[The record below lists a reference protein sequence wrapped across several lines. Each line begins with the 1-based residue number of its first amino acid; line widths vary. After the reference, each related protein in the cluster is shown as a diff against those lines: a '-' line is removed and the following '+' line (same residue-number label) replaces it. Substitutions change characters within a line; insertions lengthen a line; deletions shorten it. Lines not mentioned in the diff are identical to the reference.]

1 MSSSEFPGSRPPA
14 IPDYQL
20 LRRIGR
26 GAFGEVWIG
35 QNITGAWRAI
45 KIVSKDRF
53 TSLEPYE
60 REFRGLK
67 RFADISLKCPRQ
79 LALLHV
85 GSNEAEGFFYS
96 VMELA
101 DDVETG
107 RDIHPETYTPL
118 TLRELRA
125 RKGRLP
131 ARDVIRIAVDLADA
145 LRELHDQKLIH
156 RDIKPSNVILVGGV
170 PKLAD
175 IGLVAH
181 EEDAPTLAIGTEGY
195 LPPEG
200 PGKAQADIYATG
212 KVLYELA
219 TGMDRKEYP
228 RLPQSLAEWTDQE
241 EFFELNT
248 VIRKACDPSQEKR
261 HATASELLEELRLLQ
276 GGKSV
281 IRLRFAEVWIGRA
294 WKASLAMAALALG
307 VFWLYLREKSAE
319 RAQRERL
326 ADSLRQTAFRMANE
340 GDVLGSLPWTV
351 QASRLR
357 PPNSPN
363 RQEDMHQLALALQ
376 TSQHLVVLH
385 SYSNGLSDVRFTPD
399 NKWLA
404 VARDGGSV
412 DFWDPETR
420 KIGFSLYSDLGTK
433 GSSPGQRVD
442 ILHLLFSRDGKLL
455 IGSGQSN
462 GVFVW
467 NMSQPQTPP
476 RVLTHPLGAKNS
488 SITEDGRYLATA
500 GRDGVLRVWDLES
513 QTLLKASQQEDLSMV
528 GFSPDGKRLAVS
540 FLGKASILFNVENKT
555 NEPTPV
561 LSYPHYLWQY
571 SVSFA
576 PDGQTFATACADQNV
591 YVWNCSHTNLL
602 MQLSHSALVFD
613 ARFSADGKQILSRAR
628 EGYVRLWNVQNVRG
642 LPISLPDPENS
653 NAADMSPDGNWVATA
668 AGNGLLRIWSMHKPA
683 AEPFSPSWTPVFVM
697 DRWIAT
703 TNRDGLM
710 PVQVLTNNS
719 IQTEWHP
726 IQNVLATLQG
736 PDNSLLFTAL
746 RDQEKATFFWRSP
759 GKNSSADIQVVKT
772 PTPCLQ
778 ILHASPTLGRVLY
791 RSRPNEIVLLD
802 LNSGAI
808 VTQHRLNDSSYG
820 RSKLH
825 PGGEWCS
832 LETSHDIDVIH
843 LGTGAYRDC
852 ILANDSTEPFF
863 KTTSEFSPDGRFL
876 AASGANGRVE
886 KTDVWVFDVS
896 SAAPAFKA
904 IQRLEAH
911 TDGVCGLAFSPDS
924 STLVSVGE
932 DRKAYIW
939 NTRDWKK
946 RFDPLRHSGEVWAA
960 AISSDNRVLLT
971 SSESRPGITDALQLW
986 DLKTGEPLSSR
997 IIVHQDISKLG
1008 YLAEQGT
1015 WVWTTREPNRYTFN
1029 PGHVFLRPINLRT
1042 TAELMRKATSQMGYT
1057 VDAVGN
1063 LRAIPLAEQMS
1074 AHSQHPSSLND
1085 SP

>member
-1 MSSSEFPGSRPPA
+1 MSTPEFPGAKPPA
-14 IPDYQL
+14 IPDYHL
-20 LRRIGR
+20 LRKIGR
-26 GAFGEVWIG
+26 GAFGDVWIG

-45 KIVSKDRF
+45 KVVTKDRF

-101 DDVETG
+101 DDVDTG
-107 RDIHPETYTPL
+107 RDIHPASYVPL
-118 TLRELRA
+118 TLRELRS

-131 ARDVIRIAVDLADA
+131 ARDVVRIAVDLADA

-181 EEDAPTLAIGTEGY
+181 EEDAPTMAIGTEGY

-228 RLPQSLAEWTDQE
+228 RLPQSLSGWTDQE
-241 EFFELNT
+241 EFFELIT
-248 VIRKACDPSQEKR
+248 VIRKACDPSLEKR
-261 HATASELLEELRLLQ
+261 HATAFELLQELRLLQ

-281 IRLRFAEVWIGRA
+281 IRLRFAELWIGRA
-294 WKASLAMAALALG
+294 WKALLAMAAVAFG
-307 VFWLYLREKSAE
+307 VFWLYLREKSNE

-326 ADSLRQTAFRMANE
+326 ADNLRQAAFRLANE
-340 GDVLGSLPWTV
+340 GNVLGSLPWTV

-357 PPNSPN
+357 PDNSPN
-363 RQEDMHQLALALQ
+363 RQDDMHQLALALQ
-376 TSQHLVVLH
+376 NAQHLVVLH
-385 SYSNGLSDVRFTPD
+385 RYSNNLSDVRFTPD

-404 VARDGGSV
+404 VAVDGGSV
-412 DFWDPETR
+412 DFWDPKTR
-420 KIGFSLYSDLGTK
+420 KIEFSLYSGT
-433 GSSPGQRVD
+433 GTDGRPPSHRVD
-442 ILHLLFSRDGKLL
+442 IQQLVFSKDGKLL

-467 NMSQPQTPP
+467 NMEQPQAPP
-476 RVLTHPLGAKNS
+476 RILPHPKGAKNS
-488 SITEDGRYLATA
+488 SITDDGRYVATN
-500 GRDGVLRVWDLES
+500 GRDNVLRLWDL
-513 QTLLKASQQEDLSMV
+513 QTQRLLNASPQENLSMT
-528 GFSPDGKRLAVS
+528 GFSPDGKRLAAS
-540 FLGKASILFNVENKT
+540 YLGKASILFDVENKS
-555 NEPTPV
+555 NEPVPV

-591 YVWNCSHTNLL
+591 YVWSCSHTNLL

-613 ARFSADGKQILSRAR
+613 ARFSANGKQILSRAR

-642 LPISLPDPENS
+642 LPLSLPDPENS
-653 NAADMSPDGNWVATA
+653 NAADLSPDGHWVATG
-668 AGNGLLRIWSMHKPA
+668 AGNGLLRIWAMRNPA
-683 AEPFSPSWTPVFVM
+683 AEPFTPTWTPVFSM

-710 PVQVLTNNS
+710 PVQVLKDNAV
-719 IQTEWHP
+719 QTEWHP
-726 IQNVLATLQG
+726 ITNVFASLQG
-736 PDNSLLFTAL
+736 PDHSLQFTAL
-746 RDQEKATFFWRSP
+746 RTKQYATLFWRSP
-759 GKNSSADIQVVKT
+759 DKGSSPEVKAVIT

-778 ILHASPTLGRVLY
+778 IFHASPALGRVLY
-791 RSRPNEIVLLD
+791 RSRSNEIVLLD
-802 LNSGAI
+802 LPTQTI
-808 VTQHRLNDSSYG
+808 ITQHRLPKSNYG
-820 RSKLH
+820 RSRQH
-825 PGGEWCS
+825 PGGKWCA
-832 LETSHDIDVIH
+832 LETQHDIDVIH
-843 LGTGAYRDC
+843 LETGAYRDC
-852 ILANDSTEPFF
+852 IVSNDSTDPFF
-863 KTTSEFSPDGRFL
+863 KSHSEFSPDGKFL
-876 AASGANGRVE
+876 AASGASGSVE
-886 KTDVWVFDVS
+886 STDVWIFDVS
-896 SAAPAFKA
+896 TENPTFKPV
-904 IQRLEAH
+904 QRLQAH
-911 TDGVCGLAFSPDS
+911 TDGVVGLAFSPDS
-924 STLVSVGE
+924 SMLVSVGE
-932 DRKAYIW
+932 DRKAYVW
-939 NTRDWKK
+939 NTRDWK
-946 RFDPLRHSGEVWAA
+946 RRLDPLRHSGEVWGA

-986 DLKTGEPLSSR
+986 DLKSGEPLSSR
-997 IIVHQDISKLG
+997 IIVQADITKLG
-1008 YLAEQGT
+1008 YLPEQAT
-1015 WVWTTREPNRYTFN
+1015 WVWTTRGDGYTFD
-1029 PGHVFLRPINLRT
+1029 PGRVFLRQISSKT
-1042 TAELMRKATSQMGYT
+1042 TGDLLQKATSQMGYT

-1063 LRAIPLAEQMS
+1063 LRSIPLDEQMN
-1074 AHSQHPSSLND
+1074 AHLQRPISVTV